1 MSSLVQREC
10 NSDKNCSSCDKPIM
24 KGQQY
29 MAGPYK
35 ALCMEC
41 HEIEKKESVSP
52 SKKATDDYIV
62 SGKCVYCQADAIGML
77 WTKKICA
84 AHINQVITETI

>member
-35 ALCMEC
+35 ALCLEC
-41 HEIEKKESVSP
+41 HEIEKKEFVSP

-62 SGKCVYCQADAIGML
+62 SGSKASDLEFICQ
-77 WTKKICA
+77 KIHRGPA
-84 AHINQVITETI
+84 V